1 MHNWINYGTRTHF
14 VTPPPPPHT
23 HTHMQTLTSGLD
35 DYPRASHPSDQEY
48 HVDLRCW
55 MALASGVLA
64 DIADLLKGGR
74 GWGGR
79 ARWGDPGS
87 IPGRGDG
94 FFLLIKQELS
104 WKAFNKMAMVIFSF
118 TLAVN

>member
-1 MHNWINYGTRTHF
+1 MVQGLILS
-14 VTPPPPPHT
+14 PPPPPPHTHTHT

-74 GWGGR
+74 GWGGNR
-79 ARWGDPGS
+79 VR
-87 IPGRGDG
+87 
-94 FFLLIKQELS
+94 FLAGE
-104 WKAFNKMAMVIFSF
+104 IFIF
-118 TLAVN
+118 L